1 MKGHDQG
8 ASRWEL
14 SERVSFGSEL
24 PATPWRLLQQ
34 QSERRSQAHSSLRRE
49 LPDGN
54 KCCVG
59 TLGMNEGSAYL
70 KRGWWLQEDYTEQRD
85 LLEDTEL
92 AYLPPPSG
100 RWGAS
105 LEISLETL
113 LTSVKPAKDEVFKQE
128 CLYSDRQ
135 QGSLFTLFSGT
146 FFIQHSRFTGQEN
159 RIFKMIWKINTSWLQ
174 ASKTTSMGI
183 ILNLF
188 LRLALLK
195 LYRSW
200 FMFLKTVEKSQE
212 LFMWTRI
219 FTY

>member
-159 RIFKMIWKINTSWLQ
+159 RIFKMIWKIHLGCKLQ
-174 ASKTTSMGI
+174 KPPAWGS
-183 ILNLF
+183 F
-188 LRLALLK
+188 
-195 LYRSW
+195 
-200 FMFLKTVEKSQE
+200 
-212 LFMWTRI
+212 WT
-219 FTY
+219 FF

>member
-70 KRGWWLQEDYTEQRD
+70 KRGWWLQVDYTEQRD

-128 CLYSDRQ
+128 CLYSDRHKVHY
-135 QGSLFTLFSGT
+135 SLFSLGPFSYSTQDLLGKKIEYLRWSGKLIHLGCKLQKPPAWGSFWT
-146 FFIQHSRFTGQEN
+146 FF
-159 RIFKMIWKINTSWLQ
+159 
-174 ASKTTSMGI
+174 
-183 ILNLF
+183 
-188 LRLALLK
+188 
-195 LYRSW
+195 
-200 FMFLKTVEKSQE
+200 
-212 LFMWTRI
+212 
-219 FTY
+219 

>member
-70 KRGWWLQEDYTEQRD
+70 KRG
-85 LLEDTEL
+85 
-92 AYLPPPSG
+92 
-100 RWGAS
+100 
-105 LEISLETL
+105 
-113 LTSVKPAKDEVFKQE
+113 
-128 CLYSDRQ
+128 
-135 QGSLFTLFSGT
+135 
-146 FFIQHSRFTGQEN
+146 
-159 RIFKMIWKINTSWLQ
+159 
-174 ASKTTSMGI
+174 
-183 ILNLF
+183 
-188 LRLALLK
+188 
-195 LYRSW
+195 
-200 FMFLKTVEKSQE
+200 
-212 LFMWTRI
+212 
-219 FTY
+219 